1 MIFIMRDNKKE
12 IKQGIMLHKLE
23 TNKFKTNLCGIFL
36 TVPLERENITF
47 NSILPMILR
56 RGTQNIKTQE
66 EISKVLE
73 GLYGADFD
81 CGVEKTGD
89 NQVLKFYLES
99 LNDEFIEK
107 EEKILKQ
114 SINLLIDIVFNPSIE
129 KEGFKRDYV
138 EGEKQNL
145 KQIIE
150 GKIDNKAKFAY
161 ERCIEEMYKDKPYGL
176 YKFGYVEDLDKIN
189 EKNLYEYYKKI
200 ISECKIDLFISGEN
214 TENVDKI
221 IENNEIIKSLKPRE
235 PRFIVNS
242 SNEIKEKKAP
252 IFIEDKMQVTQG
264 KLVIGLDIT
273 DLEEQEKYI
282 VSVYNILLGGSA
294 NSKLFQNVR
303 EKASLAYT
311 CGSSYLRQKNNI
323 IIRAGIEIDKYNDAL
338 ELIKKQILDMEETKF
353 TDEEVDNAKQLII
366 STVQGLEDSQDSE
379 ITYYFGQEISK
390 QSTEIEQYVDNIK
403 KVLPKQI
410 NEIAKK
416 VSINTIY
423 FLRN

>member
-1 MIFIMRDNKKE
+1 MRDCKTELKK
-12 IKQGIMLHKLE
+12 GITVHKLE
-23 TNKFKTNLCGIFL
+23 TNKFKTNLCSVFL
-36 TVPLERENITF
+36 TTPLERDNITF

-56 RGTQNIKTQE
+56 RGTNKIKSQD
-66 EISKVLE
+66 EISKGLE
-73 GLYGADFD
+73 GMYGADFD
-81 CGVEKTGD
+81 CGIEKTGD

-99 LNDEFIEK
+99 LNDDFIENN
-107 EEKILKQ
+107 ENILKQ
-114 SINLLIDIVFNPSIE
+114 SLDLLIDIVFNPLIE
-129 KEGFKRDYV
+129 NDSFKKEYV
-138 EGEKQNL
+138 DGEKQNL

-161 ERCIEEMYKDKPYGL
+161 DRCIEEMYKDKPYGL
-176 YKFGYVEDLDKIN
+176 YKFGYIEDLDKIN
-189 EKNLYEYYKKI
+189 EKNLYEYYEKFI
-200 ISECKIDLFISGEN
+200 AECKIDIFISGRN
-214 TENVDKI
+214 IDKADKI
-221 IENNEIIKSLKPRE
+221 IEENEIINSINPRE
-235 PRFIVNS
+235 PRFVWNFENEQNKKKEPTIV
-242 SNEIKEKKAP
+242 
-252 IFIEDKMQVTQG
+252 EDKMQVTQG
-264 KLVIGLDIT
+264 KLVLGLDICN
-273 DLEEQEKYI
+273 LSEEEKYI
-282 VSVYNILLGGSA
+282 LSVYNILLGGSA

-323 IIRAGIEIDKYNDAL
+323 IIRAGIEINKYNDAL
-338 ELIKKQILDMEETKF
+338 ELIKKQILDMEKTEF
-353 TDEEVDNAKQLII
+353 TDEEVENAKQLII